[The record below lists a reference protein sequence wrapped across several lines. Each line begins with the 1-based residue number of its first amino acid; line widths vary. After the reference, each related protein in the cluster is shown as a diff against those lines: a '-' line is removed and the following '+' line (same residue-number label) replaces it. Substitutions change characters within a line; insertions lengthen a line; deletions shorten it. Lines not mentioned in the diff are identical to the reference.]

1 MTSIDG
7 MVWVNHESGPVK
19 TEGDSPC
26 VIKGNGIYRLWY
38 NFVPRDKVLTTS
50 PPLYYTTWKDG
61 ISWQS
66 HALKPLAMP
75 PAVGVGSRHV
85 SALFCKDH
93 YQLWYDTTFLGG
105 HQLRYIS
112 GVQATALDLA
122 QIKLSD
128 LRIVEIKPHRDWSEL
143 IVEPAFRNEGPGDAE
158 AVEVKLLETVSGVR
172 SMSPEPT
179 LSVGD
184 LTANQSAWASEPL
197 RLLLQEPP
205 QAADDL
211 DLHWQISYTDTVM
224 GDRQVFIVG
233 SKQ

>member
-7 MVWVNHESGPVK
+7 MVWVKHESGPVK

-26 VIKGNGIYRLWY
+26 VIKANGIYRLWY

-50 PPLYYTTWKDG
+50 PPLYYTTSKDG

-105 HQLRYIS
+105 HQHRYIC
-112 GVQATALDLA
+112 GVQATALDIA

-128 LRIVEIKPHRDWSEL
+128 LRIVEIKTHGDWS
-143 IVEPAFRNEGPGDAE
+143 
-158 AVEVKLLETVSGVR
+158 
-172 SMSPEPT
+172 
-179 LSVGD
+179 
-184 LTANQSAWASEPL
+184 ANQSAWASEPL

-205 QAADDL
+205 QAANDL